1 MQNKARIFYD
11 VFMIFLVMLTILT
24 LWVDH
29 TVNSTINVIVWL
41 IFLIDYMIRIVLSP
55 PRKWEFIKKNPFLL
69 LAVIP
74 FDQFFQVARIV
85 RLLYLF
91 LRIV

>member
-1 MQNKARIFYD
+1 M
-11 VFMIFLVMLTILT
+11 
-24 LWVDH
+24 
-29 TVNSTINVIVWL
+29 
-41 IFLIDYMIRIVLSP
+41 IDYMIRIVLSP